1 MYAGGVKG
9 GHCKNMIINLTHVL
23 RRAGVVIYRIL
34 MDILLEQVASKYSL
48 MFNE

>member
-1 MYAGGVKG
+1 MYVGGVKG
-9 GHCKNMIINLTHVL
+9 GHCKNMIIDLTQP
-23 RRAGVVIYRIL
+23 GVVIYRIL